1 MGITQWLEEHTPTPT
16 GRQWQR
22 MHGWATWFWIANIPL
37 VFILPQSLQVKYL
50 IFVSVWALVASHVT
64 AWAAH
69 RSEVQAQE
77 AKEVRGAESAA

>member
-1 MGITQWLEEHTPTPT
+1 MGFEKWIAERTPTPT

-22 MHGWATWFWIANIPL
+22 IHGWMTWFWLANIPL
-37 VFILPQSLQVKYL
+37 VFILPKGWQVKYL

-69 RSEVQAQE
+69 RSEVQASE
-77 AKEVRGAESAA
+77 AKG